1 MALLTVSQLLD
12 NVPNRTNRIGGK
24 YYYVPFDII
33 HYFSSNVGLQILLFS
48 LQERS
53 VSMEDD
59 VTWWETIN
67 IMTEYPLLTHHD

>member
-1 MALLTVSQLLD
+1 MALLTISQLLD
-12 NVPNRTNRIGGK
+12 NVPNRMDRIGGK
-24 YYYVPFDII
+24 YYYVPFDIR

-59 VTWWETIN
+59 ATWWETN
-67 IMTEYPLLTHHD
+67 IMAEYPLLAQHH